1 MYQNVKETQM
11 ELKEQQPEVK
21 KENLTKN
28 NKNGSSSSEMHLLF
42 NVSPFLF
49 EK

>member
-21 KENLTKN
+21 RESSVKN
-28 NKNGSSSSEMHLLF
+28 NKNGFSSSKIVFYFTHLP
-42 NVSPFLF
+42 S
-49 EK
+49 

>member
-21 KENLTKN
+21 RENSVKI
-28 NKNGSSSSEMHLLF
+28 NKNGFSSSKMILYFTHLP
-42 NVSPFLF
+42 S
-49 EK
+49 